1 MSDIKTLDN
10 EINQMILSGQ
20 AMEAF
25 EKHYADNVVMV
36 ENFDAPCEG
45 KDANRKREIEFFS
58 NVEAW
63 HGGSVGATAVGDNV
77 SFSEWFMDVSFK
89 GGNRVQMRQ
98 VAVRTWK
105 DGKVVHE
112 RFYYK
117 PAY

>member
-1 MSDIKTLDN
+1 MSDIKTLDS

-25 EKHYADNVVMV
+25 EKHYAEDIVMV

-45 KDANRKREIEFFS
+45 KEANRKREIAFFS
-58 NVEAW
+58 NIEAW
-63 HGGSVGATAVGDNV
+63 HGGSVGATAIGDN
-77 SFSEWFMDVSFK
+77 VSFK

-117 PAY
+117 PAN